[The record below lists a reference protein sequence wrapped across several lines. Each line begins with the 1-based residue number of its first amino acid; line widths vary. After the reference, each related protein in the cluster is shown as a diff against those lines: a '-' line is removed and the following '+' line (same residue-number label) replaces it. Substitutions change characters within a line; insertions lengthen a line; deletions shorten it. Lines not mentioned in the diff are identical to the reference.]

1 VTDEERLALM
11 ALFREHMTVIEDG
24 KTIDDYPPFKMNPLV
39 FKYEHHNFLFRVWL
53 AGRNWRGDL

>member
-1 VTDEERLALM
+1 
-11 ALFREHMTVIEDG
+11 MTVIEDG